1 MKKTKWL
8 LAIVLSV
15 FILFLVTSCERQVY
29 VQKDE
34 SFNSKEIRTYAWV
47 TGTQKDSISPT
58 TRPND
63 LTDRKI
69 RNIIDKNL
77 QANGWRETQGNP
89 DVLLVYD
96 VDIARE
102 NRNISDPVYS
112 QPMTRWFYNPYLRR
126 YTPVYYPS
134 QFLGYDSR
142 TESYR
147 EGTLTLTVMNADNE
161 KTIWQGSTSS
171 EVNGRRMS
179 DKEIDENAKAIIKK
193 LG

>member
-8 LAIVLSV
+8 LGIVLSV
-15 FILFLVTSCERQVY
+15 FILFLLASCERKVY

-34 SFNSKEIRTYAWV
+34 NFNSKEIRTYAWV
-47 TGTQKDSISPT
+47 TGTQKDSISPK

-63 LTDRKI
+63 LSDRKI

-77 QANGWRETQGNP
+77 QENGWRETKRNP

-102 NRNISDPVYS
+102 SRSINDPVYS
-112 QPMTRWFYNPYLRR
+112 QPTTRWFFNPYLRR

-134 QFLGYDSR
+134 QFLGYDNR
-142 TESYR
+142 TETYR
-147 EGTLTLTVMNADNE
+147 EGTLTLTVMNADSE
-161 KTIWQGSTSS
+161 RTIWQGSTSS